1 MSSFS
6 AMKKFDDYHIAPI
19 KCETKMGG
27 TSVMD
32 WLYKVNGV
40 LYPHKFDYLCPALLK
55 RMGGELRTALI
66 GLYYKKVP
74 PIAQKKKDEI
84 LQKGKVY
91 YLKMKELERDFK
103 WEPADAADIQKV
115 LRYRVSAYLK
125 QKPDLNMSKAI
136 GLLKENEQ
144 VYNDYYKDAS
154 QYIDLNEVSTDTFK
168 SMQKELQAF
177 ISSSLGISLT
187 SAS

>member
-1 MSSFS
+1 
-6 AMKKFDDYHIAPI
+6 MKKFDDYHIAPI

-27 TSVMD
+27 TSVKD
-32 WLYKVNGV
+32 GLYKVNGI
-40 LYPHKFDYLCPALLK
+40 LYQHKLDYLCPALLE
-55 RMGGELRTALI
+55 RLGGELRTALI
-66 GLYYKKVP
+66 DLYKTGVP

-84 LQKGKVY
+84 LQKGKAY

-103 WEPADAADIQKV
+103 WMPADAADIQKV

-125 QKPDLNMSKAI
+125 QKPDLTLSKAVE
-136 GLLKENEQ
+136 LLKENEQ
-144 VYNDYYKDAS
+144 VYNDYYKAAS
-154 QYIDLNEVSTDTFK
+154 QHIDLECVSTGSFK

-187 SAS
+187 SVS

>member
-1 MSSFS
+1 MLSFS
-6 AMKKFDDYHIAPI
+6 TMKKFDDYQIAPI

-27 TSVMD
+27 TSVKD
-32 WLYKVNGV
+32 GLYKVNGV
-40 LYPHKFDYLCPALLK
+40 LYSHKFDYLCPALLK

-66 GLYYKKVP
+66 GLYNTTVP

-84 LQKGKVY
+84 LQRGKAY

-115 LRYRVSAYLK
+115 LRYRVAEYLK
-125 QKPDLNMSKAI
+125 QKPNLTPAKA
-136 GLLKENEQ
+136 LAMLKENEQ

-154 QYIDLNEVSTDTFK
+154 QFIDLKDVSTDTFK
-168 SMQKELQAF
+168 SVQKELQTF
-177 ISSSLGISLT
+177 LFSSLDIT